1 MTENRVSQRVKTGDR
16 LELLLFYL
24 KGRQCFGI
32 NVLKV
37 KEVIACPTLT
47 QVPESHPAV
56 RGIAHLR
63 GEPLTVIDLSTAI
76 DRPPLFKDAREARS
90 GSIIITEFNRHMQ
103 GFLVERVDR
112 IVVCDWKTVLPPPR
126 ATGVGIYVTGVTE
139 IDDHLVE
146 IVDVEKVIGEVM
158 GADAVDEVEAD
169 EQDTAVTQGKRV
181 LVVDDSTVARHRTV
195 QTLEKLGVSCGLA
208 RDGREALELL
218 HKTNGGDSDA
228 EPFDM
233 VISDIEMPEM
243 DGYTLT
249 REIRKDSHLS
259 GLYTLLHTSLNG
271 AVNIEK
277 AEKAGA
283 DSVLTKFV
291 PQELAKAVIK
301 GLSAEQV

>member
-24 KGRQCFGI
+24 GGRQCFGI

-37 KEVIACPTLT
+37 KEVIACPALT
-47 QVPESHPAV
+47 QVPESNAAV

-76 DRPPLFKDAREARS
+76 GRPPLFADAQAARS
-90 GSIIITEFNRHMQ
+90 GSVIITEFNRTMQ

-146 IVDVEKVIGEVM
+146 ILDVEKVIGEVM
-158 GADAVDEVEAD
+158 GSDAVGEIEA
-169 EQDTAVTQGKRV
+169 EEHEIASTHGKHV

-195 QTLEKLGVSCGLA
+195 QTLEKLGVHCSLA

-218 HKTNGGDSDA
+218 RKINTEGEG
-228 EPFDM
+228 EPVDM

-249 REIRKDSHLS
+249 REIRKDAHLS

-283 DSVLTKFV
+283 NAVLTKFV
-291 PQELAKAVIK
+291 PHELAKAVIK
-301 GLSAEQV
+301 GLSTEKA